1 VTRAVSAIV
10 GMGPGNGA
18 ALARRFAADGSP
30 VALLSRSTDFSSQ
43 LALELPSAR
52 AYACDASQPEAVQA
66 AFAQVAAQQGP
77 VGTLIYNAGS
87 GAWGSVEQVSGA
99 DLEQC
104 WRVNTL
110 GLFTAMQAVLPGMK
124 QRGSGA
130 IVIIGAT
137 ASRRGGA
144 GAAAFAQAK
153 AAQRALAESMARQL
167 WPQGIHV
174 ALIIIDGIVDLP
186 RTRAQRPDKPE
197 SFFVQPAAVAE
208 SAWWLTHQPR
218 SAWSFEIEARPFG
231 ETW

>member
-1 VTRAVSAIV
+1 MTRAVSAIV
-10 GMGPGNGA
+10 GIGPGNGA

-30 VALLSRSTDFSSQ
+30 VALLSRSPDFSSQ
-43 LALELPSAR
+43 LARELPSAR

-66 AFAQVAAQQGP
+66 AFAQVAAQQGT

-130 IVIIGAT
+130 IVVIGAT

-208 SAWWLTHQPR
+208 SAWWLTRQTR

>member
-1 VTRAVSAIV
+1 MTRAVSAIV
-10 GMGPGNGA
+10 GIGLGNGA

-30 VALLSRSTDFSSQ
+30 VALLSRSPDFSSQ
-43 LALELPSAR
+43 LARELPSAR

-66 AFAQVAAQQGP
+66 AFAQVAAQQGT

-124 QRGSGA
+124 QRGGGA

-186 RTRAQRPDKPE
+186 RTREQRPDKPE

>member
-1 VTRAVSAIV
+1 
-10 GMGPGNGA
+10 
-18 ALARRFAADGSP
+18 
-30 VALLSRSTDFSSQ
+30 
-43 LALELPSAR
+43 
-52 AYACDASQPEAVQA
+52 
-66 AFAQVAAQQGP
+66 VAAQQGP
-77 VGTLIYNAGS
+77 VGTVIYNAGS

-124 QRGSGA
+124 QRGGGA